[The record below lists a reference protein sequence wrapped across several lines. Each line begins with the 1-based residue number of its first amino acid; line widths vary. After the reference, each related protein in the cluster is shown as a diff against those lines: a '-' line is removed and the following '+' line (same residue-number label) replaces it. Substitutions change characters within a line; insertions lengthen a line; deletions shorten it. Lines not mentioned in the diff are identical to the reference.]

1 MPNKTITQISHDL
14 AKKAYSSEELTQTF
28 LKRIQT
34 HDKEVNSFITV
45 TEEIAIT
52 QARSADIERA
62 KGNVSPLL
70 GIPLAHKDVFC
81 TQDVRTTCASRMLD
95 NFISPYNATVV
106 AKLEEAGCVLLGKTN
121 MDEFAMGSSNEN
133 SFYGPCKNPWDLT
146 RVPGGSSGGSA
157 AAVAT
162 GLTPI
167 ATGTDTGGSVRQPA
181 AFCGLTGLKPTYG
194 RVSRYGMIAFASSL
208 DQAGIIA
215 HSAQDCAMLLQAM
228 AGHDDK
234 DSTSSDYPIPDY
246 TVTLQKPL
254 TGLRIGIPK
263 EYFHHNLNH
272 SVQQIIDQALEEFK
286 KLGATLHEINLP
298 ATNLAVS
305 TYYVIAPAECS
316 SNLSRYDGV
325 RYGYRCEN
333 PKDLLDLY
341 NRTRGEG
348 FGAEVKRRIMIGTYV
363 LSADCY
369 EAFYLKA
376 QKIRRLINEDFKNA
390 FTSIDLIF
398 APTTPDI
405 AFKLN
410 DKADPVSMYLSDIFT
425 IPVNLAGLPG
435 ISIPAGFVQGLPV
448 GVQLIGNYFNEA
460 LLLNAAHQFQQ
471 QTDWHTREPIF

>member
-1 MPNKTITQISHDL
+1 
-14 AKKAYSSEELTQTF
+14 
-28 LKRIQT
+28 
-34 HDKEVNSFITV
+34 
-45 TEEIAIT
+45 
-52 QARSADIERA
+52 
-62 KGNVSPLL
+62 
-70 GIPLAHKDVFC
+70 
-81 TQDVRTTCASRMLD
+81 
-95 NFISPYNATVV
+95 
-106 AKLEEAGCVLLGKTN
+106 
-121 MDEFAMGSSNEN
+121 
-133 SFYGPCKNPWDLT
+133 
-146 RVPGGSSGGSA
+146 
-157 AAVAT
+157 
-162 GLTPI
+162 
-167 ATGTDTGGSVRQPA
+167 
-181 AFCGLTGLKPTYG
+181 
-194 RVSRYGMIAFASSL
+194 
-208 DQAGIIA
+208 
-215 HSAQDCAMLLQAM
+215 
-228 AGHDDK
+228 
-234 DSTSSDYPIPDY
+234 
-246 TVTLQKPL
+246 
-254 TGLRIGIPK
+254 
-263 EYFHHNLNH
+263 
-272 SVQQIIDQALEEFK
+272 LEEFK

>member
-34 HDKEVNSFITV
+34 HDKEINSFITV

-263 EYFHHNLNH
+263 EYFYHNLNH